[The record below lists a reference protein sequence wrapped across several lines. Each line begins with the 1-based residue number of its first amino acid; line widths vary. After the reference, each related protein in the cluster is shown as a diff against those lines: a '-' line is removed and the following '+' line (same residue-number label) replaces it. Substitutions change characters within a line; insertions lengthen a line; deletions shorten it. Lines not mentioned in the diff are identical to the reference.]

1 MNGYSSLPDD
11 EMPYPRVCA
20 HRGFS
25 ELLPENSLLALA
37 AAIAAGAHEIEFD
50 VWESKD
56 GVLVLCHDPNLAR
69 IALNQSG
76 TVRDLTYK
84 VIMQA
89 DIGSKVSPLLK
100 GLHLATL
107 DEALA
112 LNANRAVINMHIKS
126 PNPANGYDPNTF
138 RSIIAAIDRHGSRR
152 HVYISGAADVLK
164 VALEEA
170 PDITRN
176 CLERKE
182 TFDIVDNAVKYRCK
196 KLQFF
201 RTYSKENIDKAHAN
215 GIICNYC
222 NTEDPQKASELFELG
237 IDTVMTNSPWLIL
250 RHSMILHDR
259 SSNYT
264 NVNELAFHILVY
276 FHQN

>member
-1 MNGYSSLPDD
+1 
-11 EMPYPRVCA
+11 MPYPRVCA

-25 ELLPENSLLALA
+25 ELLPENSLVALA
-37 AAIAAGAHEIEFD
+37 AAIAAGVHEIEFD

-56 GVLVLCHDPNLAR
+56 GALVLCHDPNLAR
-69 IALNQSG
+69 IALNQNG
-76 TVRDLTYK
+76 VVRDLSFK
-84 VIMQA
+84 EIMQA

-100 GLHLATL
+100 GLRLATL
-107 DEALA
+107 EEALA

-126 PNPANGYDPNTF
+126 PDPQKGYDPHTF
-138 RSIIAAIDRHGSRR
+138 RKIIAAIDRHGSRR

-182 TFDIVDNAVKYRCK
+182 SPDIVDNAIKYGCK
-196 KLQFF
+196 KLQFLNK
-201 RTYSKENIDKAHAN
+201 YSKEAIDKAHAN

-222 NTEDPQKASELFELG
+222 NTEDPHKAREFFELG
-237 IDTVMTNSPWLIL
+237 MDTVLTNSPWLI
-250 RHSMILHDR
+250 MQAWEQFI
-259 SSNYT
+259 T
-264 NVNELAFHILVY
+264 A
-276 FHQN
+276 